1 MLRVSGSEQDDMMY
15 TLYYSGD
22 SRSEKAGSWF
32 TDEEVVELIQSTY
45 GDDVEESSKTD
56 TEKGAE
62 TNETTGDVS
71 RETIDFYMSLDP
83 ACSFHAENEMEY
95 RLIAVDRACGSSYY
109 ALVGTCDN
117 GKTCSFVNTDP
128 YNGAGGEAK
137 WITFV
142 SESIGFSCLAR
153 SGGSFGYLYRTEDG
167 GKSFVTIEYP
177 SPKFQLPDGTYYN
190 PFVMPEK
197 IYEENGKIYMEVGQG
212 PDGDY
217 YDEQGY
223 CHGLYQSSDD
233 GLNWEFVQK
242 MYIER

>member
-1 MLRVSGSEQDDMMY
+1 M
-15 TLYYSGD
+15 
-22 SRSEKAGSWF
+22 
-32 TDEEVVELIQSTY
+32 
-45 GDDVEESSKTD
+45 
-56 TEKGAE
+56 
-62 TNETTGDVS
+62 
-71 RETIDFYMSLDP
+71 
-83 ACSFHAENEMEY
+83 
-95 RLIAVDRACGSSYY
+95 
-109 ALVGTCDN
+109 
-117 GKTCSFVNTDP
+117 
-128 YNGAGGEAK
+128 
-137 WITFV
+137 
-142 SESIGFSCLAR
+142 
-153 SGGSFGYLYRTEDG
+153 
-167 GKSFVTIEYP
+167 TIEYP